1 MTRLSMV
8 VTAVLVVVV
17 IELVTLGRA
26 REATLAAAG
35 VPVAVALAWLVW
47 SLLGRSGPREP
58 DLPDE
63 IENGPAEML
72 HRWHA
77 RAQMLAERADGT
89 RADWDRYLRPLLAKE
104 FELSAG
110 VRVAKNRKAIEAA
123 GIHQFGPELW
133 RWVDPAN
140 SELGGQG
147 GGAAGAGGGGGVPR
161 RPAAQPV
168 RSDRSGG
175 GRHLPRGDRR
185 RHRFGADR
193 RPGVQHSGLRAGFA

>member
-140 SELGGQG
+140 SELPRPVGGPPHPGGSATQTGPRGPLCANRG
-147 GGAAGAGGGGGVPR
+147 GGLPPNFCGAPPGPR
-161 RPAAQPV
+161 SAKP
-168 RSDRSGG
+168 
-175 GRHLPRGDRR
+175 GRASTR
-185 RHRFGADR
+185 
-193 RPGVQHSGLRAGFA
+193 

>member
-77 RAQMLAERADGT
+77 RAQMLADRADGT

-140 SELGGQG
+140 SELG
-147 GGAAGAGGGGGVPR
+147 AHGGGGT
-161 RPAAQPV
+161 
-168 RSDRSGG
+168 GG
-175 GRHLPRGDRR
+175 EAVGEIEAPQGKNYKT
-185 RHRFGADR
+185 F
-193 RPGVQHSGLRAGFA
+193 